1 MPKIESMYKI
11 NKQKKVLF
19 GHSLSGLF
27 TVWAMLRKPNLFSH
41 YLAISPSIWWNN
53 RELLRFA
60 QSYGGSMTNLFMAV
74 GSEEYYILDDAK
86 ELNFILENKLK
97 VDLHIAE
104 NENHAS
110 IVPTT
115 MSRAFRFIGEN

>member
-1 MPKIESMYKI
+1 MPEIESIYKI
-11 NKQKKVLF
+11 DKQKKVLF

-41 YLAISPSIWWNN
+41 YLAISPSIWWND

-60 QSYGGSMTNLFMAV
+60 QSYGDSSTNLFMAV

-86 ELNFILENKLK
+86 ELHFILKNKHNVELY
-97 VDLHIAE
+97 IAE
-104 NENHAS
+104 DENHAS
-110 IVPTT
+110 VVPTT
-115 MSRAFRFIGEN
+115 MSRAFRFIGKN